1 MLLNN
6 FVLEGKFDIPEG
18 DNAKKKVMSTVPTRW
33 REFKSSLTTKYV
45 YGNIEGQAKDDPFV
59 KYGIDVATWA
69 EFAKS
74 QQTPNWQVYFTT
86 YIVVYATCQFDTT

>member
-45 YGNIEGQAKDDPFV
+45 YANSEGQAKDDPSV

-74 QQTPNWQVYFTT
+74 HKTPNWQVYFST
-86 YIVVYATCQFDTT
+86 